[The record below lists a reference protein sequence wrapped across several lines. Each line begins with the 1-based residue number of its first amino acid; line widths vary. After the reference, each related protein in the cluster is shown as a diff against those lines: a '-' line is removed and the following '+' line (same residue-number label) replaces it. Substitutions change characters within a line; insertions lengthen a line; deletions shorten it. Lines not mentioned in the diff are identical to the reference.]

1 MKRSKVL
8 QLQPDYNVKS
18 HDFADL
24 AEQIVRALPSER
36 YEITAAFLRGR
47 PGPGEPVSKAD
58 HSVYFEFSDK
68 SLKGMRIRAMW
79 ALYKFCRKEQ
89 FDVVICNRFKPVN
102 MMLQLNRWLK
112 IPLCVGISHG
122 FGEYDRFYRR
132 SQAKRLIDKAW
143 RFVGVSPAVKQYLL
157 DCQCG
162 FTEQNTYAITNA
174 IDIEQAEALQ
184 LPRQQAREKLGLDQ
198 DARMIGALGRLVPIK
213 GHRFLLQAFAALKDK
228 YPQAQLAIIGAGR
241 EEARLREQIGQ
252 LGLEGRA
259 HLLGFQ
265 ENALQ

>member
-68 SLKGMRIRAMW
+68 SLKGMRLRAMW

-102 MMLQLNRWLK
+102 MLLQLNRW
-112 IPLCVGISHG
+112 HM
-122 FGEYDRFYRR
+122 
-132 SQAKRLIDKAW
+132 
-143 RFVGVSPAVKQYLL
+143 
-157 DCQCG
+157 
-162 FTEQNTYAITNA
+162 THT
-174 IDIEQAEALQ
+174 ALQ
-184 LPRQQAREKLGLDQ
+184 LGVSRNTLYRKLRKHGIE
-198 DARMIGALGRLVPIK
+198 R
-213 GHRFLLQAFAALKDK
+213 
-228 YPQAQLAIIGAGR
+228 
-241 EEARLREQIGQ
+241 
-252 LGLEGRA
+252 
-259 HLLGFQ
+259 
-265 ENALQ
+265 

>member
-24 AEQIVRALPSER
+24 AEQIVRALPREH

-68 SLKGMRIRAMW
+68 SLKGMRLRAMW

-102 MMLQLNRWLK
+102 MLLQLNRWLK

-132 SQAKRLIDKAW
+132 SQAKRLIDKHW

-162 FTEQNTYAITNA
+162 FTDANTYAITNA
-174 IDIEQAEALQ
+174 IDIEQA
-184 LPRQQAREKLGLDQ
+184 
-198 DARMIGALGRLVPIK
+198 
-213 GHRFLLQAFAALKDK
+213 
-228 YPQAQLAIIGAGR
+228 
-241 EEARLREQIGQ
+241 
-252 LGLEGRA
+252 
-259 HLLGFQ
+259 
-265 ENALQ
+265 